1 MHTIHHTD
9 AFIIKVTPT
18 GEANARAWLFTRALG
33 LVVATVQGVRKSGSK
48 LSMQLSEYSFATV
61 DLVRG
66 KDVWRLVNIAHTSN
80 PFLKNSLDKNESIST
95 ERYVFGRSFVR
106 TLAAVERFCQGE
118 EAHEELFD
126 HLVSCFEVI
135 QTASVDQSLDPKSFD
150 ALSVWKVLVLLG
162 YGVVPDP
169 YQEYFS
175 FPLSTATRTLTP
187 DTRIQLVREVNAI
200 IKETQL

>member
-9 AFIIKVTPT
+9 AFILKVVPS
-18 GEANARAWLFTRALG
+18 GEANARAWLFTRSLG
-33 LVVATVQGVRKSGSK
+33 LVVAMVQGVRKSGSK
-48 LSMQLSEYSFATV
+48 LSMQLSEYAFATV

-80 PFLKNSLDKNESIST
+80 PFLGTDGATPT
-95 ERYVFGRSFVR
+95 ERYTLGRSFVR

-135 QTASVDQSLDPKSFD
+135 QMTPIDQPLDPKSFD
-150 ALSVWKVLVLLG
+150 ALSLWKVLVLLG
-162 YGVVPDP
+162 YGAVPDP
-169 YQEYFS
+169 YQEFFS

-187 DTRIQLVREVNAI
+187 DTRTQLIREVNTI

>member
-9 AFIIKVTPT
+9 AFILKVVPS
-18 GEANARAWLFTRALG
+18 GEANARAWLFTRSLG

-66 KDVWRLVNIAHTSN
+66 KDVWRLVSITHTSN
-80 PFLKNSLDKNESIST
+80 PFLIKAESS
-95 ERYVFGRSFVR
+95 RYVLGRSFVR

-135 QTASVDQSLDPKSFD
+135 QTTPAEQPLDPKSFD
-150 ALSVWKVLVLLG
+150 ALSLWKVLVLLG
-162 YGVVPDP
+162 YGAVPDP
-169 YQEYFS
+169 YQEFFS

-187 DTRIQLVREVNAI
+187 DTRTQLIREVNTI